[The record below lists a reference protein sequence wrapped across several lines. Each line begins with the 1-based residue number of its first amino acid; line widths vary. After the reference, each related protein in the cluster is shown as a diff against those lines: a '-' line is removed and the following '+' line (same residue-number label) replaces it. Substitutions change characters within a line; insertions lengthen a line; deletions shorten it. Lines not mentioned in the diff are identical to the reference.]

1 MQDRQPLNITRSI
14 RQYGEHSAPPAQWTG
29 TPYGTSWVDEWRDPS
44 RRAAPYIESVSL
56 SVCPSVCPHACRMW
70 LVKRARIHAVELTVV
85 GGHSSSVSR
94 SCEHSFNEE
103 DNQNLFWSGCQ
114 GDPVTFCDS
123 GADRVWWVIW
133 DAARR
138 SGARP
143 TFFRGTVSNP
153 RWLWTIP
160 SGGRK
165 SESVTFGNFPEFKN
179 AVLDI
184 IFSQDSK
191 NLSCTNNH
199 PTFHKK
205 VCDQAQG
212 TEISPLKAIP

>member
-1 MQDRQPLNITRSI
+1 MYT
-14 RQYGEHSAPPAQWTG
+14 GHGAPPAQWTG

-56 SVCPSVCPHACRMW
+56 SVCPHACRMW

-94 SCEHSFNEE
+94 SCEHSVNEE
-103 DNQNLFWSGCQ
+103 RRTIEISSDRACQ
-114 GDPVTFCDS
+114 GDPVTFYDS
-123 GADRVWWVIW
+123 GVDRVRCKVWWVIW
-133 DAARR
+133 DATRR

-143 TFFRGTVSNP
+143 TFFRGTVWNP
-153 RWLWTIP
+153 TRLWTMP
-160 SGGRK
+160 SWGHK
-165 SESVTFGNFPEFKN
+165 SESVTFGNFAEFKN

-191 NLSCTNNH
+191 NSSCINHH
-199 PTFHKK
+199 PTFHKN
-205 VCDQAQG
+205 VCDYAQS
-212 TEISPLKAIP
+212 TEISPL